1 LNKTIT
7 QFERRSLAVS
17 FSTVEAVMTSWM
29 YRFLIVGLTFFG
41 AAPLSQPDK
50 DDQPGVLNVH
60 IRDYCDP
67 VTFAAIGCVR
77 TVTPVS
83 AGVITL
89 PGFQAEL
96 GADKSVGAWRFVPD
110 RAKADQGLGLMLQN
124 LGGEAHTFTRV
135 QEFGGGFVAPL
146 NAASGNPVPAP
157 ECAQTVNGQLAP
169 QPPSAEHLSRWKRQR
184 NRPPGDRGG
193 NSQISMLYPS
203 VDAHDNQREGRQKAQ
218 RGSRSLIP
226 WGDSWNC
233 DFFPKRRRAC

>member
-1 LNKTIT
+1 M
-7 QFERRSLAVS
+7 
-17 FSTVEAVMTSWM
+17 MTSWM
-29 YRFLIVGLTFFG
+29 YRFLIVGVAFF
-41 AAPLSQPDK
+41 SVTQVTQSDK

-77 TVTPVS
+77 TATPVS

-110 RAKADQGLGLMLQN
+110 RAKTDEGLGLMLQN
-124 LGGEAHTFTRV
+124 LGGETHTFTRV

-157 ECAQTVNGQLAP
+157 ECAQTVNGQLVP
-169 QPPSAEHLSRWKRQR
+169 QPPSADNIFLDGNASATGPLVPEGQSAKFQCCIHPWMRMTINVKEHKKH
-184 NRPPGDRGG
+184 
-193 NSQISMLYPS
+193 
-203 VDAHDNQREGRQKAQ
+203 HDE
-218 RGSRSLIP
+218 
-226 WGDSWNC
+226 
-233 DFFPKRRRAC
+233 